1 MCFGATLGLQF
12 EFDVA
17 FNQYSTL
24 MAVRSI
30 CVFVS
35 NVVRQ
40 QLFFSAHLDI
50 SERIQ

>member
-1 MCFGATLGLQF
+1 MCFGANLGLQF

-24 MAVRSI
+24 MAVHST

-40 QLFFSAHLDI
+40 QLFFLRTFRYL
-50 SERIQ
+50 ERI